1 MAKDWLRL
9 LRAPLSPTAA
19 LDVLSCT
26 LLALGAARG
35 RAPALT
41 PGEAAAL
48 AGTAL
53 LIYAFGM
60 GLNDWADRH
69 RDRALAPD
77 RPLPSGRLRP
87 GPVLALLVLL
97 ALGALALGGGPAGDR
112 GVVLAALASAG
123 LYDLGLKARLV
134 PGALSLG
141 LARALSAS
149 QAVLPLVLVGLAPA
163 WTLAGPLVVGTYAAG
178 VTVLS
183 TTEEQAVPGRVLT
196 ARGLAAAA
204 FAGAAL
210 LACLAAG
217 RLTLATVLASG
228 SVLSL
233 LFGRVPRPGPVKR
246 QVLEM
251 LLGLYLLAATLA
263 GGSGSL
269 PIEALAI
276 AVAFALIYLSQ
287 VAVRALRLPTPVSSA
302 GGAPTP
308 SP

>member
-1 MAKDWLRL
+1 MWKDWLRL

-19 LDVLSCT
+19 LDALACA
-26 LLALGAARG
+26 LLALGAAGG

-41 PGEAAAL
+41 LGAGAAL
-48 AGTAL
+48 AATAL
-53 LIYAFGM
+53 LVYAFGM
-60 GLNDWADRH
+60 GLNDWADRD
-69 RDRALAPD
+69 RDRSLAPE
-77 RPLPSGRLRP
+77 RPLPAGRLAS
-87 GPVLALLVLL
+87 GPVLLGLLLL
-97 ALGALALGGGPAGDR
+97 ACSALALGGGPAGDR
-112 GVVLAALASAG
+112 GVVLAALAAAG

-141 LARALSAS
+141 LARALNAA
-149 QAVLPLVLVGLAPA
+149 QAVLPLVLRGQAPA
-163 WTLAGPLVVGTYAAG
+163 WTLAGPLLVGTYAAG

-183 TTEEQAVPGRVLT
+183 TTEERVSPARVLT

-204 FAGAAL
+204 FSGAAV

-217 RLTLATVLASG
+217 RLTLATVLVSG

-233 LFGRVPRPGPVKR
+233 LFGRVPRPGPIKR

-251 LLGLYLLAATLA
+251 LLGLYLLEATLA

-269 PIEALAI
+269 PVEVLAV

-287 VAVRALRLPTPVSSA
+287 VAVRALRLPPA
-302 GGAPTP
+302 EQRGGA
-308 SP
+308 